1 MLDSSSFWSF
11 NLVTNLPVISLGV
24 LSGQDK
30 FHYCTLTSV
39 VPLGPHEVGKE
50 RNQNM
55 LVVTVKRAHPML
67 STI

>member
-1 MLDSSSFWSF
+1 M
-11 NLVTNLPVISLGV
+11 ISLSV

-50 RNQNM
+50 RNKNM
-55 LVVTVKRAHPML
+55 LVVTVKMCP
-67 STI
+67 SNIIS